1 MIADAAVIDRAP
13 AATAAATCGCAAGRD
28 SPLILVRGAVLSPT
42 CTSLIASPTLAPVV
56 AWISATG
63 ERKPCFLARSRPELR
78 PRLTGDLGCDGRERG
93 VDLAHEHASAI
104 HLDERAR

>member
-63 ERKPCFLARSRPELR
+63 ERKPCVLARESP
-78 PRLTGDLGCDGRERG
+78 PSCGR
-93 VDLAHEHASAI
+93 D
-104 HLDERAR
+104 